1 MMVLPAP
8 TAATKIAAVTL
19 EIKDSEAIQYVGKI
33 VLCPCGRLLFIVQET
48 CGPHDEAPPSDRDVI
63 GVYFLAIVAD

>member
-1 MMVLPAP
+1 MIGLLLCLIAP
-8 TAATKIAAVTL
+8 REDKLI

-48 CGPHDEAPPSDRDVI
+48 CGPHDEAPPFRP
-63 GVYFLAIVAD
+63 